1 MLTSEP
7 QPVIDGSPQI
17 VVVLLE
23 EARRPVRVASAGEW
37 VVVPSMDKDR
47 GGFGHVGH
55 VRIHGVEDVHQFLLD
70 FLIGHRLSAPRPV
83 AL

>member
-1 MLTSEP
+1 MFTSEP

-17 VVVLLE
+17 VVMFME

-37 VVVPSMDKDR
+37 VVVPSVDKDR

-55 VRIHGVEDVHQFLLD
+55 LRIHGVEDAHQFLLD
-70 FLIGHRLSAPRPV
+70 FLIGLRLDAPRPV